1 MSITILIII
10 ATVAVSYMAF
20 NNSNLVD
27 KFIFSPTNVTYHK
40 EWYRFFSCG
49 LIHADMAHLA
59 FNMLALY
66 MFGEGVEN
74 AFTYIFGSIGKLL
87 YLALYVTALFVCLI
101 PTYNKHKHDENYRSL
116 GASGAVSAIVFAGM
130 FLFPTIK
137 VGIFPLPPF
146 IPAFIFA
153 PLYIIISFYLDKQKA
168 GNVNHSAHIWGSIY
182 GVAFLLIA
190 SKLLT
195 EYNLWQSFL
204 QEVKAYMGLQ

>member
-10 ATVAVSYMAF
+10 ATVASSYMAF
-20 NNSNLVD
+20 SNTNLVD
-27 KFIFSPTNVTYHK
+27 RFIFSPTAVTYNK

-49 LIHADMAHLA
+49 LIHADIAHLA

-66 MFGEGVEN
+66 MFGEGVES
-74 AFTYIFGSIGKLL
+74 AFAQIFGSTGKLI
-87 YLALYVTALFVCLI
+87 YLLLYVSALFVCLI
-101 PTYNKHKHDENYRSL
+101 PTYAKHKHDENYRSL

-153 PLYIIISFYLDKQKA
+153 PLYIIISFYLDKQKV
-168 GNVNHSAHIWGSIY
+168 GNINHSAHIWGSIY
-182 GVAFLLIA
+182 GIAFLLIT
-190 SKLLT
+190 SKLFT
-195 EYNLWQSFL
+195 QYDLWQNFL
-204 QEVKAYMGLQ
+204 QEVKAYIGM